1 MTTSNILLNLASMAN
16 PRQPELDRRVAALRR
31 FNRFYTQKIGVL
43 GDGLFES
50 PFSLAE
56 SRVLY
61 ELANREQ
68 PVASELC
75 RDLGLDPGYLSRILA
90 RFQRDRLIERRPSPA
105 DGRRSLLML
114 TRKGRETFRPM
125 DRASRAAIGKMLAPL
140 SEQQRRRLSEATGS
154 IESLLGAKGAARE
167 PFVLRPHRPG
177 DMGWVVHRHAALY
190 WREYGFDETFEA
202 LVAEIVAKFIR
213 HFDAKR
219 ERCWIAERDGE
230 ILGSVFLVR
239 QSATAAKLRLLLVEP
254 EARGLGIGRRL
265 VEECVRFA
273 RDCRYRKIVLWTN
286 SVLTAARYLYENAGF
301 KLTHE
306 EAHHS
311 FGQDLVGETWEL
323 KL

>member
-1 MTTSNILLNLASMAN
+1 MAH
-16 PRQPELDRRVAALRR
+16 PKESELVRQVAALRR

-61 ELANREQ
+61 ELANREH

-90 RFQRDRLIERRPSPA
+90 RFQRDRLIERRPSSS
-105 DGRRSLLML
+105 DGRRILLML

-125 DRASRAAIGKMLAPL
+125 DRASRAAIARLLAPL
-140 SEQQRRRLSEATGS
+140 SEQQRRRLSEAAES
-154 IESLLGAKGAARE
+154 IERLLGTEDVTRE
-167 PFVLRPHRPG
+167 PFVLRPYRPG

-190 WREYGFDETFEA
+190 AREYGFDETFEA
-202 LVAEIVAKFIR
+202 LVAEIAAKFIR
-213 HFDAKR
+213 NFDAKR
-219 ERCWIAERDGE
+219 ERCWIAEREGE

-239 QSATAAKLRLLLVEP
+239 QSASVAKLRLLLVEP
-254 EARGLGIGRRL
+254 EARGLGIGKRL

-286 SVLTAARYLYENAGF
+286 SILTAARHLYENAGF
-301 KLTHE
+301 TLTHE

-323 KL
+323 RL